1 MFLQIMIP
9 LSKIYASHFYIPN
22 QKILCETAF
31 VTCIVKYVVF
41 TFVSELLSVDA
52 LLFKNTCSSIRSV
65 PCCCFLLGAFLT
77 FYRVL
82 TRTCSAIWRVVYEAP
97 LNFWLSVQNPVELD
111 GKSSSFP
118 TKLLFHP
125 HANSLRMKCLYV
137 NPQIYM
143 RTFYLISQ
151 LAEWP

>member
-1 MFLQIMIP
+1 MHCVFEKSMLH
-9 LSKIYASHFYIPN
+9 LFHIPN
-22 QKILCETAF
+22 QEMLCEIAF
-31 VTCIVKYVVF
+31 MSCIVKHVIF
-41 TFVSELLSVDA
+41 TFVYEMLSIEA
-52 LLFKNTCSSIRSV
+52 LLFKNPSSSIRSV
-65 PCCCFLLGAFLT
+65 LCCCFLPGTFLT

-82 TRTCSAIWRVVYEAP
+82 TCTCSAIRQAVYEDP
-97 LNFWLSVQNPVELD
+97 LNFWLLVQNPVELD
-111 GKSSSFP
+111 GKSSLFP

-125 HANSLRMKCLYV
+125 CANSLRMKCLYV